1 MKVGC
6 SKLLLKLDSVLT
18 QQNKGGTEVKSIH
31 LLSDF
36 IFDRQNGRKTVKKC
50 FFLLAEMRAFV
61 FYRRCSVLMTAGIE
75 VS

>member
-6 SKLLLKLDSVLT
+6 SKLLLKLDSVMT

-50 FFLLAEMRAFV
+50 FFLLA
-61 FYRRCSVLMTAGIE
+61 
-75 VS
+75 VSCFDLLK